1 MSRIKNI
8 KPKNPS
14 NWISIKLGKGSKRTF
29 MTFKWRA
36 NCLPSEITRS
46 EAFWHVRST
55 FNEDST
61 LRFLRLMY
69 FWNQLSDEAIE
80 LAFDHP
86 RFLRSVEF
94 NVLLKTLAT
103 TELTRL
109 EIMGRMERALS
120 ILNRKSEFRELL
132 LPQWINNI
140 HLVAERETRSIRT
153 HKRFSGWVRNASS
166 IGSKHRSDVFIPE
179 PLLED
184 YPEESFDEFEFLYGL
199 VSVGNLESNTGILRL
214 S

>member
-1 MSRIKNI
+1 
-8 KPKNPS
+8 
-14 NWISIKLGKGSKRTF
+14 
-29 MTFKWRA
+29 
-36 NCLPSEITRS
+36 
-46 EAFWHVRST
+46 
-55 FNEDST
+55 
-61 LRFLRLMY
+61 MY
-69 FWNQLSDEAIE
+69 FWNQLDTDTIE

-94 NVLLKTLAT
+94 NVLLTLLAK

-109 EIMGRMERALS
+109 EIIGRMERALKVLS
-120 ILNRKSEFRELL
+120 KKSEFRFILL
-132 LPQWINNI
+132 AQWSNNI
-140 HLVAERETRSIRT
+140 NLIAERETRSIRT

-184 YPEESFDEFEFLYGL
+184 YPEESFNEFEFLYGL